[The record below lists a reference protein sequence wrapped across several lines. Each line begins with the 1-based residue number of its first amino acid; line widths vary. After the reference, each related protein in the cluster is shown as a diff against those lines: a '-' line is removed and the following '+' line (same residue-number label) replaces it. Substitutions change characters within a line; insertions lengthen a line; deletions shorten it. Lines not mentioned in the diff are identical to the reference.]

1 MHNNIAIELL
11 KTLSKDELKRF
22 ESFLKSPFFN
32 SNKAVTNLFDVIKKF
47 APDYT
52 DKTLQRENLF
62 KKVYPGKAYN
72 ELSLRTRIS
81 ELTEL
86 LRKFFA
92 IIRFEKDEFSVK
104 LNTIEELNDRGKYK
118 LSEKYILEMLKQ
130 NNESKDTGVPVH
142 YQKVQLEKALLYIKR
157 DDTGDDGHPEHL
169 IKLGDALLNYF
180 FGYMFKIVNNM
191 YYNEDIYKYEPE
203 FNIIKIFLANFNN
216 EEFLAELEK
225 NNYINYPHLAI
236 YYYMYKSRL
245 DKYNEEYFYKMRQL
259 VYNHHDKFDIIG
271 KTNLWG
277 FLINSVTVGLQF
289 KDKKYL
295 QELFEVNKFFVSLK
309 IMPLRKGEHFLNL
322 LFDNVF
328 IVALTSGEIEYAEN
342 FLIEHGQE
350 LNPEIRDNYL
360 ILCKSIL
367 ALYKRKYEESLSL
380 LSKIQ
385 LTDSVIKLRVR
396 MLYFMNYY
404 ETNAFESA
412 ASLIDSFK
420 HFLTENKKLP
430 EYLTD
435 GIKATVKYSTKIL
448 NAKMNHKKLDYAVYK
463 EAKEIKIVYSNREW
477 IIEKME
483 ELL

>member
-1 MHNNIAIELL
+1 MHNNIAIEFL
-11 KTLSKDELKRF
+11 KTLNKDELKKF
-22 ESFLKSPFFN
+22 EQFLKSPFFN
-32 SNKAVTNLFDVIKKF
+32 SNKTLVTLFETIKKF

-52 DKTLQRENLF
+52 DKTLLRDNLF
-62 KKVYPGKAYN
+62 KKIYPGKKYN
-72 ELSLRTRIS
+72 ELSLRTRMS
-81 ELTEL
+81 ELAEL

-92 IIRFEKDEFSVK
+92 ITRFEKDEFSVK
-104 LNTIEELNDRGKYK
+104 LNTIEELNDRAKYK
-118 LSEKYILEMLKQ
+118 ISEKYILEMLKE
-130 NNESKDTGVPVH
+130 NNESKDTGVPVN

-157 DDTGDDGHPEHL
+157 DETGDDGHPEHL

-191 YYNEDIYKYEPE
+191 YYNEDVFKYKPD
-203 FNIIKIFLANFNN
+203 FNIIKIFLFHFNN
-216 EEFLAELEK
+216 EKFLEELER
-225 NNYINYPHLAI
+225 NNYANYPHLAI
-236 YYYMYKSRL
+236 YYYMYMSRL
-245 DKYNEEYFYKMRQL
+245 DKYNDTYFYKMREL
-259 VYNHHDKFDIIG
+259 VYKHHDKFDIIG

-277 FLINSVTVGLQF
+277 FLINAVTIGLQF
-289 KDKKYL
+289 ENKKYIK
-295 QELFEVNKFFVSLK
+295 ELFEVNKFFVNLN
-309 IMPLRKGEHFLNL
+309 IMPLRKGEYFLNL
-322 LFDNVF
+322 LFDNIF
-328 IVALTSGEIEYAEN
+328 IIALTSGEIEYAEY
-342 FLIEHGQE
+342 FLNEHGHE

-360 ILCKSIL
+360 VLCRSIL
-367 ALYKRKYEESLSL
+367 ALYKRNYEESLSL

-385 LTDSVIKLRVR
+385 LTDSIMKLRVR

-412 ASLIDSFK
+412 ASLLDSFK

-430 EYLTD
+430 EYLIE

-448 NAKMNHKKLDYAVYK
+448 NAKMNNKKLDYAVYK